1 MLAVLDD
8 GHEHRIADVRDRLA
22 EQFALT
28 PDELELELPS
38 GRAKLFMNR
47 VGWAT
52 TYLYQCGLLSRPRRS
67 VYQITARG
75 RDVLAR
81 HPDRVDLRVLS
92 EFDELQEFR
101 GRREISEVKTE
112 PTVLPEAADSTR
124 TPEEEI
130 DVAVGLL
137 RSALATELLDRILEQ
152 SPSFFEQLVLDVL
165 RAMGYGST
173 HEGAVQRLGQSG
185 DGGVDGVIREDE
197 LGLDLIY
204 VQAKRWQAPVGRPE
218 IQRFF
223 GALHGKRA
231 NKGVFITTSSYT
243 AEAVEFAD
251 SVTPRVILVD
261 GRELARL
268 MIEYGVGVTTI
279 KVYEIKRSD
288 TDYFTT
294 DGNSA

>member
-1 MLAVLDD
+1 MAVPDFQSIMRPMLAALDD
-8 GHEHRIADVRDRLA
+8 GQEHRIAEVRDGLA

-28 PDELELELPS
+28 SDELELELPS

-67 VYQITARG
+67 VYQITPRG

-92 EFDELQEFR
+92 QFDELQEFR
-101 GRREISEVKTE
+101 GRREPTE
-112 PTVLPEAADSTR
+112 ARAEPIVLPQAEHSAR

-130 DVAVGLL
+130 DAAVGLL

-173 HEGAVQRLGQSG
+173 HEGRVQRLGQSG

-231 NKGVFITTSSYT
+231 SKGVFIRRPPTPPRRPSSPT
-243 AEAVEFAD
+243 A
-251 SVTPRVILVD
+251 SP
-261 GRELARL
+261 LA
-268 MIEYGVGVTTI
+268 
-279 KVYEIKRSD
+279 
-288 TDYFTT
+288 
-294 DGNSA
+294 